1 MSRESS
7 PIGGED
13 QILNRMRGG
22 GTSEGRGEG
31 GKRWVTFP
39 LLFMLVCIFKLKPF
53 GNSNTTQGA

>member
-7 PIGGED
+7 PMGGED
-13 QILNRMRGG
+13 QILNEWG

-31 GKRWVTFP
+31 GKRWVTLP

>member
-1 MSRESS
+1 M
-7 PIGGED
+7 GGED
-13 QILNRMRGG
+13 QILNEWG

-31 GKRWVTFP
+31 GKRWVTLP